1 MKNRNWNNLKEIRIK
16 SPKIRVDGFKI
27 MGTKS
32 LELLQIKIPKNALN
46 CLPMNNIVC
55 LDEFAIFINH
65 KAKSGKVN
73 VTYRRLRTV
82 L

>member
-1 MKNRNWNNLKEIRIK
+1 MKNRNWNNLKEIRNK

-27 MGTKS
+27 IGSKS
-32 LELLQIKIPKNALN
+32 LELLHIKIAKKALH

-55 LDEFAIFINH
+55 LHEFAIFINH